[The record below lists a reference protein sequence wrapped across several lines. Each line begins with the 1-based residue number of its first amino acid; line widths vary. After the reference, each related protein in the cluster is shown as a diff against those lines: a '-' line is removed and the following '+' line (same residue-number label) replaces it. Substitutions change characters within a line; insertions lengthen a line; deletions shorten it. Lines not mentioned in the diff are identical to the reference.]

1 MGARAVGP
9 HAGDLRGGALTQLS
23 PSRLGAQDLVGI
35 ARQKKS
41 GRLTWT
47 VQGKAYALE
56 LAQGRPVR
64 AIGASGQAND
74 DRAAVVRTLRAFALA
89 DNGVLELT
97 EGAVSGESTV
107 DTLGE
112 VLVEL
117 GRGLTPAHVA
127 AISGAYKEVS
137 PSPEYDRLRDPI
149 ARVSG
154 GPPGTTMT
162 NDRATVIAF
171 VLGALIAKPPALL
184 LEIATAH
191 AEMALQDH
199 YEFLGVGRN
208 AKADDIRKA
217 YFDHAKRWHTDRF
230 AGLDLGEHREQADAL
245 FRRAD
250 EAQKVLSDPQLRGDY
265 DVTLDRLKQ
274 GLPTD
279 VNVVLE
285 AEGLFR
291 KAQIFVRRGQAAAA
305 EPLLA
310 QAIAMN
316 KGEAEFYAY
325 HGYSIFA
332 AKGESAAAEAIA
344 QINKSL
350 EMNPKLDSAYEYL
363 GKIARVEGKL
373 DLAVKHLKK
382 ALELNAKNREAE
394 RELRFVQ
401 NQLAKAPQGGGLL
414 GKLLKR

>member
-1 MGARAVGP
+1 LARG
-9 HAGDLRGGALTQLS
+9 
-23 PSRLGAQDLVGI
+23 
-35 ARQKKS
+35 KKS
-41 GRLTWT
+41 GRVTWS
-47 VQGKAYALE
+47 VQGKIYALE
-56 LAQGRPVR
+56 LLRGRPVR
-64 AIGASGQAND
+64 AIGASGQANE

-89 DNGVLELT
+89 DS
-97 EGAVSGESTV
+97 GALDFNESVVTGESSV

-112 VLVEL
+112 ILVEL
-117 GRGLTPAHVA
+117 ARGLTADHIVA
-127 AISGAYKEVS
+127 IASTYSDVA
-137 PSPEYDRLRDPI
+137 PSAEYERLREAI
-149 ARVSG
+149 TRVCG
-154 GPPGTTMT
+154 QPPGASMVS
-162 NDRATVIAF
+162 DKATVIAF
-171 VLGALIAKPPALL
+171 VLGALVAKPPALL
-184 LEIATAH
+184 QDIATAH

-199 YEFLGVGRN
+199 YAFLGVGRD

-217 YFDHAKRWHTDRF
+217 YFEHAKRWHSDRF
-230 AGLDLGEHREQADAL
+230 AGVDLGEHRDKAAAL

-265 DVTLDRLKQ
+265 DVALDRAKQ

-285 AEGLFR
+285 AESLFR
-291 KAQIFVRRGQAAAA
+291 KAQIFVRRGQADAA
-305 EPLLA
+305 EPVLA
-310 QAIAMN
+310 KAIAMN

-325 HGYSIFA
+325 HGYALFA
-332 AKGESAAAEAIA
+332 AKGASAAAEAVAEIDKA
-344 QINKSL
+344 L
-350 EMNPKLDSAYEYL
+350 AMNPKLDSAYEFL